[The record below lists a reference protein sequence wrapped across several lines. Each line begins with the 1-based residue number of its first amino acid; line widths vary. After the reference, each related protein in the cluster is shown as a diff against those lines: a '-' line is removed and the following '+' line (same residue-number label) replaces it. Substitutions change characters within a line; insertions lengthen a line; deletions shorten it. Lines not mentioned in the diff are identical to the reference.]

1 MKSKLPQAGTT
12 IFTVMSAMAA
22 KYGAINLSQ
31 GFPDFPVSEELVDR
45 IAYYYKEGKNQYAPM
60 PGVPALLDRLCEK
73 HGIHA
78 ALPLEPDMIT
88 ITPGATAALY
98 TAIATLLHPGDEA
111 IVLEP
116 CYDSYI
122 PAIEV
127 QGAKAVRVALRSD
140 DYSVPWKEVGASIT
154 ERTRMIIINS
164 PHNPTGT
171 VLSAED
177 LNRLAALVRDTPITV
192 LSDEVYEHI
201 IFDGL
206 QHQSVL
212 HHPELC
218 HRSIAVYSFGKTFHA
233 TGWKIGYMIAPAAMM
248 KELRKVHQYMVFS
261 VHTPLQYA
269 LADYLESPEPYL
281 ALPAFYA
288 QKRDFFMEAM
298 KTSRFRPIPCKG
310 TYFQLM
316 AYGEISDLPDR
327 EMAEWLTREHGVATV
342 PLSPFFADGRQ
353 DGVLRFCFAKSEST
367 LQQAAAILCK
377 I

>member
-1 MKSKLPQAGTT
+1 
-12 IFTVMSAMAA
+12 MSAMATQH
-22 KYGAINLSQ
+22 GAINLSQ
-31 GFPDFPVSEELVDR
+31 GFPDFPVDEELVER
-45 IAYYYKEGKNQYAPM
+45 INFYYREGKNQYAPM

-73 HGIHA
+73 HAFRA
-78 ALPLEPDMIT
+78 ALPLQADMVT

-98 TAIATLLHPGDEA
+98 TAIATLLQPGDEA

-127 QGAKAVRVALRSD
+127 QGARAVRVALRSD
-140 DYSVPWKEVGASIT
+140 DYSVPWNEVEAALT

-164 PHNPTGT
+164 PHNPTGS
-171 VLSAED
+171 VLREED
-177 LNRLAALVRDTPITV
+177 LNRLAAIVRDTPITI

-233 TGWKIGYMIAPAAMM
+233 TGWKVGYMIAPSALM

-281 ALPAFYA
+281 SLPAFYA
-288 QKRDFFMEAM
+288 EKRDFFMESM
-298 KTSRFRPIPCKG
+298 KTSRFKAIPSKG

-316 AYGEISDLPDR
+316 SYADISDRPDR
-327 EMAEWLTREHGVATV
+327 EMAEWLTREHGVAAI

-353 DGVLRFCFAKSEST
+353 DGVLRFCFAKSEIT
-367 LQQAAAILCK
+367 LQKAADILCK

>member
-140 DYSVPWKEVGASIT
+140 DYSVPWKEVEASIT

>member
-127 QGAKAVRVALRSD
+127 QGAKAVRVALWSD
-140 DYSVPWKEVGASIT
+140 DYSVPWKEVEASIT

-233 TGWKIGYMIAPAAMM
+233 TGWKIGYMIAPPAMM
-248 KELRKVHQYMVFS
+248 KELRKVHQYIVFS

-288 QKRDFFMEAM
+288 KKRDFFMEAM

-316 AYGEISDLPDR
+316 AYGDISDRPDR

-342 PLSPFFADGRQ
+342 PLSPFFAVGRQ